1 MLLGKGIQIV
11 KRGPLVVLAFLLGA
25 TVCLMPVSSARAE
38 SDSETSGGVHAN
50 AKVPMG
56 DVNAEVNAGAAA
68 DPIKACGA
76 SPKDKDSSRW
86 GKYFRVNGVNIRQ
99 SPSINSRICAQGQ
112 KSHTVDYHCYT
123 VGSDGYTWT
132 YLRDATTHYAG
143 WVRDNLLVGY
153 GSLVHC

>member
-1 MLLGKGIQIV
+1 MLLEKVMRIV
-11 KRGPLVVLAFLLGA
+11 KRGQFVALAVLLGVA
-25 TVCLMPVSSARAE
+25 VCSVGVSSARAE
-38 SDSETSGGVHAN
+38 SDSETSGGVHAD
-50 AKVPMG
+50 AKVPVG
-56 DVNAEVNAGAAA
+56 DANAEAGTSAAA
-68 DPIKACGA
+68 DPIKTCGS

-86 GKYFRVNGVNIRQ
+86 GKYFRVNGVNIRR
-99 SPSINSRICAQGQ
+99 SPSVNSRICAQGQ

-143 WVRDNLLVGY
+143 WVRDNLLIGY